1 MEEERIAELEE
12 EEEKKVVLT
21 YDDAIRDWGEML
33 ERLPGGSSLENTKNR
48 RGERARL
55 RSMQQR
61 WLDKWVRRLAP
72 PGKYVLLL
80 MSDDTTR
87 WLGPKQP
94 IIFGNFV
101 PMKALVVA
109 LGRQPRVALYVVNEH
124 GTSQT
129 CSTCGSACEKLKL
142 ANKRD
147 LWRIVR
153 CTNPDCRITW
163 QRDWNACP
171 DIGWKCSPTST
182 RGSPPERLFGG
193 LTPHFDDLR
202 RFRDTFPDVEED
214 KFAKKKVEV
223 QYTT

>member
-109 LGRQPRVALYVVNEH
+109 LGRQPRVALYAVREH
-124 GTSQT
+124 GTSHT
-129 CSTCGSACEKLKL
+129 CSVCGTFCEKLKR
-142 ANKRD
+142 ANKKD
-147 LWRIVR
+147 IWRIVR
-153 CTNPDCRITW
+153 CTNPDCHITW
-163 QRDWNACP
+163 HRDWYACA
-171 DIGWKCSPTST
+171 DIGWKGLSDLYP
-182 RGSPPERLFGG
+182 GEYPPERLFDG
-193 LTPHFDDLR
+193 LTPHPDDLR
-202 RFRDTFPDVEED
+202 RFRDVFTDVED
-214 KFAKKKVEV
+214 KYAKKKVKGH
-223 QYTT
+223 YTN